1 MYDILVQNGM
11 IADGS
16 GKPLFKCNIGI
27 SEDRI
32 VWIGND
38 RERKAVRTIDAS
50 GLVVAPGFI
59 DMHAHDDLDLI
70 VNPDAKPKVLQG
82 VTTEVIGQ
90 CGFGVAPYLPGH
102 GAKWKDWL
110 VTFLAIPGLSGNGK
124 VLGNTLISWILLEV
138 Q

>member
-82 VTTEVIGQ
+82 GDHRSDRAMWVWSCSLSPRTWRKVER
-90 CGFGVAPYLPGH
+90 
-102 GAKWKDWL
+102 L
-110 VTFLAIPGLSGNGK
+110 VGDFFWQYRG
-124 VLGNTLISWILLEV
+124 
-138 Q
+138 